1 MRLDNIKQPKTDG
14 FNVFAS
20 LPDMGKVGGLV
31 SAYLAKNL
39 KSECIA
45 VIASNEKPW
54 VSYTDGVVKTVSDLY
69 QLYYDAEHNL
79 LIFTGNSQPQ
89 DPTELYQLCK
99 SFLDHIQ
106 TIGIIRRLYSAGGYL
121 RQHLTGAPMVSGGR
135 KQSWTKTST
144 AKFRYRHTRPGNK
157 HYNMVQ
163 RINFGLGCR

>member
-39 KSECIA
+39 KSERIA

-69 QLYYDAEHNL
+69 QLSMIQSITYLSSQEIHSHRTQPNSINYAKDS
-79 LIFTGNSQPQ
+79 LIIFR
-89 DPTELYQLCK
+89 QLA
-99 SFLDHIQ
+99 
-106 TIGIIRRLYSAGGYL
+106 RLGVYTVQVDISA
-121 RQHLTGAPMVSGGR
+121 
-135 KQSWTKTST
+135 
-144 AKFRYRHTRPGNK
+144 N
-157 HYNMVQ
+157 N
-163 RINFGLGCR
+163 

>member
-69 QLYYDAEHNL
+69 QLYYDTEHNL

-99 SFLDHIQ
+99 SSL
-106 TIGIIRRLYSAGGYL
+106 IIFRQLARLGVYTVQVDISA
-121 RQHLTGAPMVSGGR
+121 
-135 KQSWTKTST
+135 
-144 AKFRYRHTRPGNK
+144 N
-157 HYNMVQ
+157 
-163 RINFGLGCR
+163 I